1 MIGKLFGGVKE
12 NIKAEKGAFFSA
24 VTTFILIFT
33 LINIFIFCTLNAD
46 SYRLKE
52 EQANQVILYLN
63 DVTDEE
69 KNALQ
74 TKILNLDG
82 VSSLRFVSKDV
93 AIKSLEKE
101 LGVDLSSE
109 VNPLEDAFFV
119 HLTRDVNI
127 DDLNAKLSGLSEV
140 SSIDLRAKVVNQTVM
155 FSSALDSF
163 IKYASIFLI
172 VFAVIII
179 FNIVGLTVKTRKRE
193 IYENLLEGKSKGFI
207 KTTFFLESVLAVLI
221 SGGASYFMYVKIR
234 EAIVNLIQKARGV
247 TGALGFSSLE
257 KESYVLLIVL
267 GITIVLVFIINYLF
281 LNRYY
286 NIKYYEKMRKE
297 ECMCPAPEAVETI
310 EKVEEDFQD
319 LREEQ

>member
-1 MIGKLFGGVKE
+1 MIGKLFGGVKD

-33 LINIFIFCTLNAD
+33 LINIYIFGALNAD

-52 EQANQVILYLN
+52 EQANQVILYINDLN
-63 DVTDEE
+63 DEE
-69 KNALQ
+69 KQALQ
-74 TKILNLDG
+74 AKVLNLDG

-93 AIKSLEKE
+93 ALKSLEKE
-101 LGVDLSSE
+101 LNVDLSSE
-109 VNPLEDAFFV
+109 ANPLEDAFFV
-119 HLTRDVNI
+119 HLKRDVNI
-127 DDLNAKLSGLSEV
+127 DELSTKLSGLSEV

-155 FSSALDSF
+155 FSSALDYF
-163 IKYASIFLI
+163 LKYASIFLI

-193 IYENLLEGKSKGFI
+193 IHESLLEGKSKGFI

-221 SGGASYFMYVKIR
+221 SGGVSYFMYVKIR
-234 EAIVNLIQKARGV
+234 EAIVNLIEKAKGITAV
-247 TGALGFSSLE
+247 QGFSTLE
-257 KESYVLLIVL
+257 KESYVLLVVL
-267 GITIVLVFIINYLF
+267 GITLVLVFIINYLF

-286 NIKYYEKMRKE
+286 NLKYYEKIRRE
-297 ECMCPAPEAVETI
+297 ECNCPVVE
-310 EKVEEDFQD
+310 EKVEEVVEEDFQD